1 MFKKYL
7 AYTAILQLFAYDPS
21 AQPAN
26 NTTAEALAPE
36 NKTYYDKQLI
46 RYAQAK
52 LVHMQFGQE
61 RDIPERAGQTIEFR
75 AFDSLGKALEP
86 LIEGVTPDP
95 QNLSVTAITATVQQY
110 GGFVAYTDKLVL
122 TAIDPMITETVRLIG
137 DQAGLTLDT
146 VTRDKL
152 HADVTN
158 IGYASTWS
166 GDTETETFYRH
177 MLDGTAKLTVK
188 EVEKQVTELRSQNA
202 PTIDGY
208 YICIAHPKALFDLKR
223 DPEWRDAQKYTA
235 NVKKLF
241 TGEVG
246 EIGGVRFVE
255 TTEAK
260 IFRGANLGNGNVRN
274 LSVTANASS
283 GATSVTVSGSPAEH
297 SLKGRYVIIGNTRYA
312 VTDNT
317 TSAITI
323 STNSSG
329 GTGLTEAV
337 SSGAVVYPG
346 EGGAGGIAVFGCLF
360 FGADAYG
367 KTRISGGGL
376 KTIIKQ
382 LGSAGTADPLN
393 QRATIG
399 WKALQTAKVLVQRYI
414 RRLEVGGTYAT
425 ADLAAN

>member
-46 RYAQAK
+46 RYAQEK
-52 LVHMQFGQE
+52 LAHMQFGQE

-110 GGFVAYTDKLVL
+110 GGFIAYTDKLVL

-152 HADVTN
+152 HADITN
-158 IGYASTWS
+158 IGYASRWN

-246 EIGGVRFVE
+246 EIGGVRFVA

-274 LSVTANASS
+274 LSVTANAAKD
-283 GATSVTVSGSPAEH
+283 ATSVSVGNAPDAH
-297 SLKGRYVIIGNTRYA
+297 ALKGRYVIIGNTRYA

-317 TSAITI
+317 GSTITL
-323 STNSSG
+323 SS
-329 GTGLTEAV
+329 GLTEAV
-337 SSGAVVYPG
+337 SAGAVVYPG

-367 KTRISGGGL
+367 KTRVSGGGL

-382 LGSAGTADPLN
+382 LGSAGTADPLD

>member
-1 MFKKYL
+1 MFKKIL
-7 AYTAILQLFAYDPS
+7 AYTAILQLFAYDPT

-26 NTTAEALAPE
+26 NTTAEDLAPE

-61 RDIPERAGQTIEFR
+61 RDIPERAGQAIEFR

-110 GGFVAYTDKLVL
+110 GGFVAVTDKLVL

-158 IGYASTWS
+158 IGYASTWN

-202 PTIDGY
+202 PTIDGF

-274 LSVTANASS
+274 LSVTANAAKD
-283 GATSVTVSGSPAEH
+283 ATSVSVGNAPGAH
-297 SLKGRYVIIGNTRYA
+297 ALKGRYVIIGNTRYA

-317 TSAITI
+317 GSTITL
-323 STNSSG
+323 SS
-329 GTGLTEAV
+329 GLTEAV
-337 SSGAVVYPG
+337 SAGAVVYPG

-367 KTRISGGGL
+367 KTRVSGGGL

-382 LGSAGTADPLN
+382 LGSAGTADPLD